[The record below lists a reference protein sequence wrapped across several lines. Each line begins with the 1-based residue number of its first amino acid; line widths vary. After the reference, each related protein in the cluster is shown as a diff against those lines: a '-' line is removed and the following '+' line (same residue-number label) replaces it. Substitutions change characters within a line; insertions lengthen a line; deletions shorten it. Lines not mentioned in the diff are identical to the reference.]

1 MKYDKFTREQI
12 IYLTFASGCSIMG
25 FNGTWVAYL
34 AGRSGWVASIIGII
48 LTIPFIIFILYLSN
62 NYPEHNVFEI
72 INISFGKPAYIIIVA
87 INAII
92 NITLGIIDLNFFT
105 EMIKTYFLQMT
116 PAWVIMLLVI
126 IMAFLFVNNKIMLFG
141 RAVELLTIWYII
153 NYFTGFSFGLIKE
166 FDFKNI
172 YPIFDISILKF
183 GGAVFF
189 AFASASTIILF
200 ALVMVEHMPQTD
212 DNRKSIIKGIGFWAF
227 IFSLAVFIMQG
238 ISGAELL
245 GKVSY
250 AGVEISRAIYFGDF
264 IRGLE
269 LFILATYQLIC
280 TVGVTLYLYCTW
292 VPIKKLFKEKYSI
305 ILLIIISIA
314 MLILSVKLNSYNK
327 AFFISIFMD
336 YYILLPFIVIVL
348 IIAFI
353 GVHRMKKNNGSD
365 IR

>member
-12 IYLTFASGCSIMG
+12 IFLTFASGCSVMG

-34 AGRSGWVASIIGII
+34 AGRSGGFASIIGII
-48 LTIPFIIFILYLSN
+48 LTIPFIVFALYLSSS
-62 NYPEHNVFEI
+62 YPEHSVFEI
-72 INISFGKPAYIIIVA
+72 IDISFGKPVYIIIVA

-92 NITLGIIDLNFFT
+92 NIILGIVVLNLFT
-105 EMIKTYFLQMT
+105 QMIKTYFLQMT
-116 PAWVIMLLVI
+116 PAWAIMLMVI
-126 IMAFLFVNNKIMLFG
+126 IMAFLFVNNKIMLLG
-141 RAVELLTIWYII
+141 RTVELLTVWYII
-153 NYFTGFSFGLIKE
+153 NYFTGFTFGLIKE

-172 YPIFDISILKF
+172 YPIFDTTMLKF

-189 AFASASTIILF
+189 SLGAASTIILF
-200 ALVMVEHMPQTD
+200 VLVMVKHIPQTK

-245 GKVSY
+245 GRVSY

-280 TVGVTLYLYCTW
+280 TIGVTIYLYCAW
-292 VPIKKLFKEKYSI
+292 IPVKKLFKEKYSV
-305 ILLIIISIA
+305 ILIVLISIV
-314 MLILSVKLNSYNK
+314 MLVPAVKLNSYNK
-327 AFFISIFMD
+327 AFFISLFMN
-336 YYILLPFIVIVL
+336 YYIVLPFVVIVL

-353 GVHRMKKNNGSD
+353 GVHKMKKNNGSD